1 MHWIVDAMNVVG
13 SRPDGWWRDRAGA
26 LAALVEQLQR
36 WAVQGGHQVTV
47 VLERP
52 MPLESELVT
61 VVCAPRAAPN
71 SADDEI
77 VRLVRSAHGAY
88 RWKVGD
94 TVALGAIKGLIDRRG
109 AMKARQM
116 LEILVAAGSAPLTV
130 HEIKAVEMLF
140 TDVDYVDQ
148 LEPLDG
154 GGGGDL
160 TAAILALGDQATK
173 DAKIFSAAQCVPLWK
188 ALGVV
193 WFRKTKKRRKVA

>member
-77 VRLVRSAHGAY
+77 VRLVRSADTPAGITVVTSDGALSA
-88 RWKVGD
+88 RVHDAGAV
-94 TVALGAIKGLIDRRG
+94 TFPAGRFRAL
-109 AMKARQM
+109 
-116 LEILVAAGSAPLTV
+116 
-130 HEIKAVEMLF
+130 
-140 TDVDYVDQ
+140 
-148 LEPLDG
+148 LD
-154 GGGGDL
+154 
-160 TAAILALGDQATK
+160 
-173 DAKIFSAAQCVPLWK
+173 
-188 ALGVV
+188 
-193 WFRKTKKRRKVA
+193 